1 MRLLLLFLFSPSLS
15 FAVVECPEG
24 ATRLEVSMPTDG
36 SVVEFCQKNFMGKLL
51 KHGPYKKT
59 SPDGIVLEE
68 KYFTQGELGRR
79 AIPKKMVKKEED
91 PCKVFKRDITRFL
104 NPVSNKEEG
113 THRRVVTNKDLCPGY
128 PRERLMFIV
137 MGKSFNMTWKFK
149 KKCFAKGTLR
159 WIADKKGH
167 ARFETVPPFTV
178 DSIEF
183 DYLMTR
189 TGSGNTRGFILKVTN
204 GVMKKKGK
212 EGQVKFSFEQSVEAN
227 IIDLKTSR
235 GREGVFSKEPTVN
248 VTEAFGRKC

>member
-1 MRLLLLFLFSPSLS
+1 MRLLLFLFILPSLT
-15 FAVVECPEG
+15 FAKVECPEG
-24 ATRLEVSMPTDG
+24 ATRLEVTLPTDG

-59 SPDGIVLEE
+59 TADGVVLEE
-68 KYFTQGELGRR
+68 SYYTEGQLGRE
-79 AIPKKMVKKEED
+79 APVKKVTKKEEN

-113 THRRVVTNKDLCPGY
+113 THRRVVTNKELCAGY

-137 MGKSFNMTWKFK
+137 TGAPFNMTWKFK
-149 KKCFAKGTLR
+149 KKCFAKGTLK
-159 WIADKKGH
+159 WIADKKSH
-167 ARFETVPPFTV
+167 ARFDTVPPFTV

-189 TGSGNTRGFILKVTN
+189 NGSGNTKGFILKVTN

-212 EGQVKFSFEQSVEAN
+212 EGQVKFSFEQSVNAN
-227 IIDLKTSR
+227 LIDLKTSR
-235 GREGVFSKEPTVN
+235 GREGLFTEEPTVK